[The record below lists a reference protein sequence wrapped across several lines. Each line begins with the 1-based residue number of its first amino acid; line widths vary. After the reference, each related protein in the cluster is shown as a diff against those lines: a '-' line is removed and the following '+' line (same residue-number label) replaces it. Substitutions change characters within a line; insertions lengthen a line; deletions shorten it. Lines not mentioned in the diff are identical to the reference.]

1 MPQRSCST
9 RFIRPI
15 KIKKNTSEIG
25 EEFFRRV
32 SNDYAAVK
40 RIIYKTNPADFQP
53 IEKAINWNN
62 INALEQNK
70 VLEEIISQ
78 QHQIAG
84 QIQEL

>member
-9 RFIRPI
+9 RFIGPI
-15 KIKKNTSEIG
+15 EIKNTLEIS

-32 SNDYAAVK
+32 SNDYATVK
-40 RIIYKTNPADFQP
+40 GIVYKTNPADFWP

-70 VLEEIISQ
+70 ALEEIISQ
-78 QHQIAG
+78 
-84 QIQEL
+84 